1 MDQCLAC
8 LSDIILR
15 GNGRLVKEVDD
26 AKREQDVGGEH
37 LRREICQGLGLVQ
50 DGGYRMRGV
59 SSWSC
64 RELQSQPVV
73 R

>member
-8 LSDIILR
+8 PSDIIL
-15 GNGRLVKEVDD
+15 GGSGGLVEEVDD
-26 AKREQDVGGEH
+26 DEGELDVGGEH
-37 LRREICQGLGLVQ
+37 LGREICQGLGLVQ

-73 R
+73 Q